1 MNEEEAIFVMG
12 KALSELR
19 NSGEDLST
27 KRVRVGKSWV
37 LPDELADAYDKHFP
51 PGPRRHKQ
59 LTDKISIYEM
69 VNDWDCRGEPVG
81 LRISHCGRSIDVLK
95 KAEVF
100 RCNNQA
106 YKEKI
111 KTSLCNRYD
120 VIDGDW
126 DAFIIDKVDETI
138 SMMRTRFRIDSSTFC
153 EEVPIAGSNTT
164 FVNGMQPWGEGCIG
178 RSYFPFVK
186 FDKFWTVWN
195 GYVEFRKRQIAELR
209 SLG

>member
-1 MNEEEAIFVMG
+1 MTEEEAVFVMG

-59 LTDKISIYEM
+59 LTDKIFTYEM

-81 LRISHCGRSIDVLK
+81 LRISHLGRSIDVLE

-100 RCNNQA
+100 RCNNRA

-138 SMMRTRFRIDSSTFC
+138 SMMRTRFRIDGVTFC
-153 EEVPIAGSNTT
+153 EETLIAGNGR
-164 FVNGMQPWGEGCIG
+164 VYVEGMQPYGVGCIG

-209 SLG
+209 NIG